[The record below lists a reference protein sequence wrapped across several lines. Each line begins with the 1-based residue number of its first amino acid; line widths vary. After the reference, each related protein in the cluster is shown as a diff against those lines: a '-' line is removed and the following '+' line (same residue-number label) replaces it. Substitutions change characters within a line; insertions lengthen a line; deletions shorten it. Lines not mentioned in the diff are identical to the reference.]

1 VTEALEL
8 KPRQQIE
15 VTSDQTAIAR
25 NTVAKGLTDDEFA
38 VYLYNCQRQGIHPL
52 DGLLIP
58 IVRNDSESG
67 GKKLTFVTT
76 VDLLRSRAAETDEYA
91 GSEDPVFEHD
101 AEGKPIV
108 ATVTVWK
115 FVQGQK
121 CSFTAT
127 ARYAEYIPAEKQ
139 AFMWKSK
146 PHVMLGKCAEGLALR
161 KAFPKQLAGLYLA
174 EELQK
179 EPTPPRA
186 TKAAQKA
193 TGGVPGDVMCASC
206 RAIGGHLP
214 DCEFA
219 KPKTGEPVKTLI
231 KMACLIVD
239 VVKKESSKNKKPFVL
254 LTVVAP
260 DNVQSAIFVWHQSM
274 HQKLLESKGANMSC
288 EVSVGTTESKTF
300 MQLEKIHDING
311 VPYVAAEPVTEEMF

>member
-1 VTEALEL
+1 MSEALEL

-25 NTVAKGLTDDEFA
+25 NTVAKGLSDDEFA

-58 IVRNDSESG
+58 IVRNDNEAG

-76 VDLLRSRAAETDEYA
+76 VDLLRSRAAETDVYA

-101 AEGKPIV
+101 AEGKPISACV
-108 ATVTVWK
+108 VVWK

-121 CSFTAT
+121 CSFAAT
-127 ARYAEYIPAEKQ
+127 ARYAEYVPAEKQ

-161 KAFPKQLAGLYLA
+161 KAFPKELAGLYLA

-179 EPTPPRA
+179 EPQPPRQ
-186 TKAAQKA
+186 TKAQQKA
-193 TGGVPGDVMCASC
+193 TGGVPGDVLCNEC

-214 DCEFA
+214 SCKYAQPKQEP
-219 KPKTGEPVKTLI
+219 KPEEAVVLHKI
-231 KMACLIVD
+231 ACLILD
-239 VVKKESSKNKKPFVL
+239 VKEMATAKKVAYL
-254 LTVVAP
+254 LLEIQTP
-260 DNVQSAIFVWHQSM
+260 DNVKTALFVWHKSL
-274 HQKLLESKGANMSC
+274 HAALKSAKGKNMSC
-288 EVSVGTTESKTF
+288 DVSIRSAETKTF
-300 MQLEKIHDING
+300 TQLETIYDIDG
-311 VPYVAAEPVTEEMF
+311 VAFVKPE

>member
-1 VTEALEL
+1 MSEALEL
-8 KPRQQIE
+8 KSRQQIE

-58 IVRNDSESG
+58 IVRNDSEAG

-76 VDLLRSRAAETDEYA
+76 VDLLRSRAAETDAYA

-101 AEGKPIV
+101 AEGKPIS

-121 CSFTAT
+121 CGFTAT
-127 ARYAEYIPAEKQ
+127 ARYAEYVPPDKQ

-146 PHVMLGKCAEGLALR
+146 PHVMLGKCAEGLAIR
-161 KAFPKQLAGLYLA
+161 KAFPKELAGLYLA

-179 EPTPPRA
+179 EPSPPRA
-186 TKAAQKA
+186 TKAQQKA

-214 DCEFA
+214 GCQFE
-219 KPKTGEPVKTLI
+219 KPKEEPVKTLI

-239 VVKKESSKNKKPFVL
+239 VAKKESSKNKKPFVL
-254 LTVVAP
+254 LTVATP
-260 DNVQSAIFVWHQSM
+260 DDKQSSLFVWHQSM
-274 HQKLLESKGANMSC
+274 HAKLLDSKGANMSC
-288 EVSVGTTESKTF
+288 DVSIGTTESKTF
-300 MQLEKIHDING
+300 MQLEKIYDING
-311 VPYVAAEPVTEEMF
+311 VPYVEAKPATEEMF